1 MKLTLDHIQRLNLH
15 ALLGAQRADVGSIR
29 AIWAVQDRIALDAGE
44 EKAVELKR
52 EIVAGQER
60 LVWNPTLF
68 IPWEDLEFTDPE
80 VARIRAAVQT
90 WDSYGA
96 NADRRWLQPL
106 VETLFPT
113 QPNEGDS
120 K

>member
-1 MKLTLDHIQRLNLH
+1 MKLTLDHTQRLNLH

-29 AIWAVQDRIALDAGE
+29 AIWSVQDRIALDADE

-52 EIVAGQER
+52 EMVAGQER
-60 LVWNPTLF
+60 VVWNPALS
-68 IPWEDLEFTDPE
+68 IPAKEFEFTEPE

-96 NADRRWLQPL
+96 NADRRWLKPL

-113 QPNEGDS
+113 EPQQ
-120 K
+120 